1 MKIKTKSGFVCDVSL
16 ERAQDW
22 RFTKLLAKWTKDENG
37 FVAMADALNY
47 LLGDDG
53 ESALMEHVKDEK
65 GHVPAASMISEFKEI
80 LNLLGEK
87 VKKSGHSQA

>member
-1 MKIKTKSGFVCDVSL
+1 MKIKTKSGFVFDVNV

-22 RFTKLLAKWTKDENG
+22 RFTKLLAKWSKDESG
-37 FVAMADALNY
+37 FVAMADALNF

-53 ESALMEHVKDEK
+53 ENALMDHVKDEK
-65 GHVPAASMISEFKEI
+65 GNVPAEKVISEFKEI
-80 LNLLGEK
+80 MNLLGDK